1 MTDDRRFQ
9 EMLAEFK
16 RVGVDLDRFPAG
28 ITVRREDAMRLLRE
42 LPDGAGPGAFLGRVR
57 SDLQEIAA
65 REDGEDGEDERL
77 SATG

>member
-16 RVGVDLDRFPAG
+16 RVGVDLDAFPAG
-28 ITVRREDAMRLLRE
+28 ITVRRKDAMRILRD

-57 SDLQEIAA
+57 SDLQDITS
-65 REDGEDGEDERL
+65 RE
-77 SATG
+77 TGTTTG